1 VSALPLLLCVS
12 LFVLA
17 ALGQAPELKDTTET
31 QALLASLPP
40 RVGVMGEVQITL
52 DEVVASVLANNQ
64 NIQSAELA
72 RRVARLDLIAA
83 RAAYDPT
90 LTFDTR
96 YLREVIPVTSAIATG
111 EEGRITSAEGAVIP
125 GISALIPGTGGSY
138 QTTFTSIRRTTDNQ
152 FTLLNPQYPT
162 ALTFNLTFPLLRG
175 FRFDQTRLNIEVSRS
190 NVDLSTS
197 QLRQTVTD
205 TITAAVQAYWEL
217 YFARQDVIIRARAV
231 DAARRQVE
239 SNERLAAQGILAPIG
254 VVEARAQ
261 VATFEQTLFASL
273 AALTRAENQ
282 LKTLMLGDRRSPL
295 WRVALLPV
303 TAPPVDPP
311 AVNIEDAV
319 TTAIAERPELRQV
332 EISADINRYQTR
344 LAREQ
349 TRPQLDFLATYTT
362 AGLAGTPVL
371 QQPNPFLSSTQI
383 LFGRVNELS
392 ALAGLPPLPS
402 LPDVTAEDIA
412 PLLVGGYGQ
421 SLRNLLRQEFPTVQV
436 GLRFSF
442 PIRNRAAE
450 ANLSAAVLEGR
461 RIETQ
466 RQQVEQQIQAE
477 VRNYVEDMM
486 AARRRLQAARAGS
499 TYAREQYE
507 SEQRQFR
514 AGLSTVFLVLQRQ
527 TEYFLAL
534 SQEVRAGVDL
544 AVAIENYRRA
554 TAQTLPFYGIR
565 IQP

>member
-1 VSALPLLLCVS
+1 MSALLLLLSSS

-17 ALGQAPELKDTTET
+17 AFGQAPELQETADT

-52 DEVVASVLANNQ
+52 DEVIASVLANNQ

-83 RAAYDPT
+83 RAAYDSTFT
-90 LTFDTR
+90 LDTR
-96 YLREVIPVTSAIATG
+96 YLREVIPVSSSIATG
-111 EEGRITSAEGAVIP
+111 VEGRITSAEGAIIP
-125 GISALIPGTGGSY
+125 GFSGLIPGTGASY
-138 QTTFTSIRRTTDNQ
+138 QTTFSSIRRTTDNQ

-162 ALTFNLTFPLLRG
+162 ALTFNLIFPLLRG

-205 TITAAVQAYWEL
+205 TVTAAVQAYWEL
-217 YFARQDVIIRARAV
+217 YFARRDVIIRARAV

-239 SNERLAAQGILAPIG
+239 SNERMVAQGILAPIG
-254 VVEARAQ
+254 VVEAKAQ

-273 AALTRAENQ
+273 ATLTRAENQ

-303 TAPPVDPP
+303 TPPPVDPP
-311 AVNIEDAV
+311 TVNIEDAV

-362 AGLAGTPVL
+362 AGLAGTAVL
-371 QQPNPFLSSTQI
+371 QRANPFLFSTQI
-383 LFGRVNELS
+383 LFERVNELS
-392 ALAGLPPLPS
+392 ALAGLTPLPP
-402 LPDVTAEDIA
+402 LPDVTAEDI
-412 PLLVGGYGQ
+412 PSLLVGGYGQ
-421 SLRNLLRQEFPTVQV
+421 SLRNLLRQEFPTVQL

-450 ANLSAAVLEGR
+450 ANLSASVLEGR

-565 IQP
+565 ILP